1 MAGYTMEKKKGRV
14 FCMRVIKDI
23 IYSGDQGLDLYLP
36 DSGPFS
42 IFIYFHGGGI
52 EKGDKAGSFHYAPP
66 LVENQIA
73 LCSVNYRMYPSAK
86 YPEYIDDCAAAVAW
100 VYEHIK
106 EYGEC
111 KQVFVGGS
119 SAGGYLSMMLC
130 FDHQFLAKYGVDA
143 DQIDGFV
150 HDAGQPTCHFNELKY
165 RGLDSRRLIV
175 DERAPLYHIGTRE
188 SYPPML
194 FLVSDDDMENRL
206 EQTLLVMSTMKH
218 FRYDESKYELKILH
232 GKHCRHCKQPAP
244 GVPSY
249 FSLLVVD
256 FIKKWTAQ

>member
-1 MAGYTMEKKKGRV
+1 
-14 FCMRVIKDI
+14 MRIIKDI

-36 DSGPFS
+36 DEGPFS

-52 EKGDKAGSFHYAPP
+52 EKGDKAGCAHYAPP

-73 LCSVNYRMYPSAK
+73 LCSVNYRMYPDAK

-100 VYEHIK
+100 VYAHIK

-111 KQVFVGGS
+111 NQVFVG
-119 SAGGYLSMMLC
+119 
-130 FDHQFLAKYGVDA
+130 DA
-143 DQIDGFV
+143 DKINGFV

-165 RGLDSRRLIV
+165 RGIDSRRVMV
-175 DERAPLYHIGTRE
+175 DERAPLYHIGARE

-206 EQTLLVMSTMKH
+206 EQTMLTVSTLKHYGHEAPDVQLLLL
-218 FRYDESKYELKILH
+218 E
-232 GKHCRHCKQPAP
+232 GKHCAQDWTNDET
-244 GVPSY
+244 GVNK
-249 FSLLVVD
+249 FGRIVVD
-256 FIKKWTAQ
+256 YIKSVK